1 MSPLPFGEQAILD
14 VRKLEDYCL
23 DSTHPRGRHKARVF
37 REALGIGPSDGSW
50 LRALLL
56 QAVVGQ
62 DATELAADRFG
73 QRWRVDVP
81 ITRHER
87 TVVVR
92 TVWIVRTGER
102 APRFVSS
109 WVL

>member
-1 MSPLPFGEQAILD
+1 MSPLPFGEQAIFNI
-14 VRKLEDYCL
+14 RKLEDYCL
-23 DSTHPRGRHKARVF
+23 DATHPRGRHKARVF
-37 REALGIGPSDGSW
+37 REALGIGRGDSTW
-50 LRALLL
+50 LRAQLLE
-56 QAVVGQ
+56 AIRET
-62 DATELAADRFG
+62 DATELTPDHFG